1 MNKDDLKKN
10 IEESGQFSFSRSGGP
25 GGQNVNKV
33 NTKVLLTLPVES
45 LISLNETERRRV
57 RLKLAARL
65 NSRDELYLQIQE
77 ERSQVLNRQLA
88 VDRIVDLIADSLKRK
103 PVRKKTRP
111 SKASRE
117 RRLNEKKKHSNK
129 KKSRGRFTGQE

>member
-1 MNKDDLKKN
+1 M
-10 IEESGQFSFSRSGGP
+10 
-25 GGQNVNKV
+25 NKV